1 MVPPQTLPMPVLA
14 SLAGPAHAGFNGFP
28 FAALH
33 SEWPGWLSV
42 YRRAVDNGDVS
53 ELNAFAVN
61 AFAMAM
67 PRLPG
72 HVAAMSDVDT
82 ARAHSSPSRLTIA
95 PHIAFPW
102 LSPPA
107 SPFCDGAS
115 CSSFFSASAPGTS
128 SHPFDRGG
136 DADSAGCGSSRCV
149 GPELQA
155 TSPARSR
162 AAEKASDRRMP
173 VSRATAVPRH

>member
-1 MVPPQTLPMPVLA
+1 MVPPHTLPMPVFA

-72 HVAAMSDVDT
+72 HVAAMSEVDT

-95 PHIAFPW
+95 PHIALPW

-115 CSSFFSASAPGTS
+115 CSSFFRSAAFGTS
-128 SHPFDRGG
+128 SHPFERAGVPDCGG
-136 DADSAGCGSSRCV
+136 FDSSRV
-149 GPELQA
+149 AGPPLHA
-155 TSPARSR
+155 TS
-162 AAEKASDRRMP
+162 ASASTPDT
-173 VSRATAVPRH
+173 ATAAI